1 MSPNLPS
8 IEICLSPTLLP
19 HYQVRNSIAV
29 VIDVLRATTTMV
41 AALAH
46 GVEHILAYQDLAS
59 CQAMRSNGYLT
70 AAERNGLQEAG
81 FDLGNSPLAF
91 TNGQYSG
98 RRLAMTTTNGT
109 VALKGCTEAD
119 HVLVAGFIN
128 VTATAV
134 YIKTLVAENPKR
146 QVLLVCS
153 GWKGRPSAEDTLLA
167 GLLAQHLGVHQSESD
182 AVQMAI
188 SFAQAAQGKYAE
200 FLRQCSH
207 VQRLAGHGLAED
219 ISYCLSVDTVNIVA
233 GQRPGRPEIVKL

>member
-1 MSPNLPS
+1 MNPNLPS
-8 IEICLSPTLLP
+8 VEICLSPTLLP

-46 GVEHILAYQDLAS
+46 GVEHILAYQDLAA
-59 CQAMRSNGYLT
+59 CQAMRNNGYLT

-91 TNGQYSG
+91 TAGQYTG

-109 VALKGCTEAD
+109 VALKGSTEAD

-128 VTATAV
+128 LSATAG
-134 YIKTLVAENPKR
+134 YIKNLLAENPKK

-153 GWKGRPSAEDTLLA
+153 GWKGRPSAEDTLMA
-167 GLLAQHLGVHQSESD
+167 GLLAQRLGITQSVSD

-188 SFAQAAQGKYAE
+188 SFALAANGQYAE
-200 FLRQCSH
+200 FLGQCSH
-207 VQRLAGHGLAED
+207 VLRLAGHGLEED
-219 ISYCLSVDTVNIVA
+219 IAYCLSIDTVNIVA